1 MKHLKTFNVILA
13 TGKNGE
19 LGLDNDL
26 PWDFM
31 SDKAYFKKL
40 TSETTILPGINK
52 ESNIL
57 ITGRKTFESLLTG
70 VDHDIYKPLSNRIL
84 FVITSDYENIN
95 KSYFLGSYNGGIEQ
109 SASITAESGAYN
121 SPCDTKIN
129 KSVYFFPNFLTAYL
143 RACTFINSDIW
154 VIGGSYIYEAAL
166 KHWAC
171 DKIYLTK
178 INDSFTADTFIDL
191 NKYNIEWTN
200 SIVNTDIDKKTH
212 KEYKLKFKQGNIKS
226 NIETAYLQLL
236 HKVITTSDARET
248 RNGITFSKFNTTL
261 SCDVGHSFP
270 LLTTKLMFW
279 KGIVEELLFFI
290 RGYTDTTILS
300 KKQIKIWE
308 PNTNQEFL
316 DKMGFNYPVGEMGP
330 MYGYQWRHF
339 NKQYPET
346 ENDTESGIDQL
357 QFVINEI
364 KTNPSSRRIL
374 LTTFNPAQVNQGVL
388 YPCHSIIIQFYVE
401 DDKLNCAMYQ
411 RSADLF
417 LGVPFNI
424 ASTALLLHIIAKI
437 TKLKPNMMHLHLGDY
452 HVYKEHI
459 NAVWKQLER
468 TPRDLPQLEI
478 PDFETIEDVEKSQFE
493 NYKIINYN
501 SYGAIKAAMIP

>member
-1 MKHLKTFNVILA
+1 MKHFKTFNIILA
-13 TGKNGE
+13 TGETGE
-19 LGLDNDL
+19 LGINNQL
-26 PWDFM
+26 PWDF
-31 SDKAYFKKL
+31 SKDKSFFKKM
-40 TSETTILPGINK
+40 TTETTILPGINK

-57 ITGRKTFESLLTG
+57 ITGRKTFESLLNTTG
-70 VDHDIYKPLSNRIL
+70 CCIYKPLLNRTL
-84 FVITSDYENIN
+84 FVITSDYEKFNNYYTTDTDIIN
-95 KSYFLGSYNGGIEQ
+95 KE
-109 SASITAESGAYN
+109 
-121 SPCDTKIN
+121 
-129 KSVYFFPNFLTAYL
+129 KSVYFFPSFLTAYL
-143 RACTFINSDIW
+143 KACDFKNSDIW
-154 VIGGSYIYEAAL
+154 VIGGKYIYECAL
-166 KHWAC
+166 THWAC

-178 INDSFTADTFIDL
+178 ISNSFEADTFIDL
-191 NKYNIEWTN
+191 NKYNIEWSNIIMTTN
-200 SIVNTDIDKKTH
+200 IDKYTQ
-212 KEYKLKFKQGNIKS
+212 KEHTLEFKQGVIKP

-236 HKVITTSDARET
+236 HKVITTSDERET
-248 RNGITFSKFNTTL
+248 RNGITFSKFNATL
-261 SCDVGHSFP
+261 SCDVRHSFP
-270 LLTTKLMFW
+270 LLTTKSMYW

-290 RGYTDTTILS
+290 RGNTNTTILS
-300 KKQIKIWE
+300 KKSIKIWE
-308 PNTNQEFL
+308 PNTNQQFL
-316 DKMGFNYPVGEMGP
+316 DKMGFDYPVGEMGP

-339 NKQYPET
+339 NKQYPEIK
-346 ENDTESGIDQL
+346 NDTELGIDQL

-401 DDKLNCAMYQ
+401 DDKLSCTMYQ

-468 TPRDLPQLEI
+468 IPRDLPQLEI

-501 SYGAIKAAMIP
+501 PHSAIKAAMIP

>member
-1 MKHLKTFNVILA
+1 MKHFKMFNIILA
-13 TGKNGE
+13 TGETGE
-19 LGLDNDL
+19 LGLNNQL
-26 PWDFM
+26 PWDF
-31 SDKAYFKKL
+31 STDKSFFKKM
-40 TSETTILPGINK
+40 TTETTILPGINK

-57 ITGRKTFESLLTG
+57 ITGRKTFESLLNTTG
-70 VDHDIYKPLSNRIL
+70 CCIYKPLLNRTL
-84 FVITSDYENIN
+84 FVITADYEKFNN
-95 KSYFLGSYNGGIEQ
+95 YYTTDVDK
-109 SASITAESGAYN
+109 
-121 SPCDTKIN
+121 P
-129 KSVYFFPNFLTAYL
+129 KSVYFFPSFLTAYL
-143 RACTFINSDIW
+143 RACDFKNSDIW
-154 VIGGSYIYEAAL
+154 VIGGKYIYERAL
-166 KHWAC
+166 THWAC
-171 DKIYLTK
+171 NKIYLTK
-178 INDSFTADTFIDL
+178 ISTSFEADTFIDL
-191 NKYNIEWTN
+191 NKYNIEWSNIIMT
-200 SIVNTDIDKKTH
+200 TDIDKYTQ
-212 KEYKLKFKQGNIKS
+212 KEHTLEFKQGFIKP
-226 NIETAYLQLL
+226 NIETSYLQLL
-236 HKVITTSDARET
+236 HKVITTSDERET
-248 RNGITFSKFNTTL
+248 RNGITFSKFNATL
-261 SCDVGHSFP
+261 SCDVRHSFP
-270 LLTTKLMFW
+270 LLTTKSMYW

-290 RGYTDTTILS
+290 RGNTDTTILS
-300 KKQIKIWE
+300 NKNIKIWE
-308 PNTNQEFL
+308 PNTNQQFL
-316 DKMGFNYPVGEMGP
+316 DKMGFDYQVGEMGP

-339 NKQYPET
+339 NKQYPEI

-401 DDKLNCAMYQ
+401 DDKLSCTMYQ

-468 TPRDLPQLEI
+468 NPRDLPQLEI

-501 SYGAIKAAMIP
+501 PYSAIKAAMIP